1 MVSCTGKK
9 TVQEITKTSIEHAS
23 LLKIEN
29 IEKGLTIC
37 RIANPWKP
45 EETIVQYLLTN
56 TKDLNT
62 DKKAEI
68 ESAYGAYTLI
78 NTPLQHITLTA
89 SCHAYL
95 LSQIDAIDNVAA
107 MSDADYVAYAP
118 VKEMIATEKIA
129 NAGSSMAPNVETI
142 LSVNSDAVWI
152 SPFENSNAGN
162 LETLPIP
169 IIYCA
174 DYMET
179 SPLGR
184 AEWMKFYG
192 LLVGEEQLADSLF
205 SLVETNY
212 AAKKITVNT
221 SQNNSTDS
229 VSSPSPTLLAE
240 IPYQATWYV
249 PGGCSTM
256 GILYKD
262 AGFDYP
268 WSDDNHSGSLNL
280 STEIVFNKAHNA
292 DIWIFKYLGDNDYDL
307 DSFLAINH
315 FFPQFKAANI
325 GNVFGCNTSTSDYYD
340 VIPFRPDFLIDELAQ
355 IKEGKDGQ
363 YFKKLNTNKL

>member
-1 MVSCTGKK
+1 MVSCTGKNP
-9 TVQEITKTSIEHAS
+9 VQEITNTSIEHAS

-29 IEKGLTIC
+29 IEKGLTFC

-45 EETIVQYLLTN
+45 EETIIQYLITDS
-56 TKDLNT
+56 KDLNP

-68 ESAYGAYTLI
+68 ESTFGAYTLI

-107 MSDADYVAYAP
+107 MSDADYAAYAP
-118 VKEMIATEKIA
+118 VKEMIEKEKIA
-129 NAGSSMAPNVETI
+129 DAGSSMSPNIETI

-162 LETLPIP
+162 LEKLPIP
-169 IIYCA
+169 IICCA

-192 LLVGEEQLADSLF
+192 LLVGKEQLADSLF

-212 AAKKITVNT
+212 AAKTVSVETTKDNI
-221 SQNNSTDS
+221 TDS
-229 VSSPSPTLLAE
+229 IPSISPTLLAE

-249 PGGCSTM
+249 PGGSSTM

-262 AGFDYP
+262 SGFDYP
-268 WSDDNHSGSLNL
+268 WADDNHSGSLNL
-280 STEIVFNKAHNA
+280 STEIVFNKAHDA
-292 DIWIFKYLGDNDYDL
+292 DIWIFKYLGENDL
-307 DSFLAINH
+307 EMENFLAINH
-315 FFPQFKAANI
+315 FFPQFKAAI
-325 GNVFGCNTSTSDYYD
+325 SGNVYGCNTSTSDYYD
-340 VIPFRPDFLIDELAQ
+340 VIPFRPDFLIEELAK

-363 YFKKLNTNKL
+363 YFKKLKR